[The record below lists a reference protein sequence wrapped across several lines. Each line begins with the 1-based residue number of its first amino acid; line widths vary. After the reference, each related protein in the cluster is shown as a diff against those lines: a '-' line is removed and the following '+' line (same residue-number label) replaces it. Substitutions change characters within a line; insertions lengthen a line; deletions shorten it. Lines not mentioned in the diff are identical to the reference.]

1 MAAVEQSTAKN
12 LETFREQLQ
21 SSEDRYSELWRYL

>member
-1 MAAVEQSTAKN
+1 MAAVEQTTVKN

-21 SSEDRYSELWRYL
+21 SSEDRYTELWRYL